1 MLRLGSGGL
10 TYFPLLFSAI
20 SHILLLASPFRVAAA
35 SSPTPAMAAMKPPVA
50 KKVKH
55 EMVMFGDVRNDDY
68 YWLRDDSRSDAE
80 VLSYLKEE
88 NAYTQSVMQGLIF
101 FSIIA

>member
-1 MLRLGSGGL
+1 MVRFGGL
-10 TYFPLLFSAI
+10 SYLPLLLTTTRLFFPSSLPLPVSASNPTIGFSAK
-20 SHILLLASPFRVAAA
+20 
-35 SSPTPAMAAMKPPVA
+35 AMKPPVA

-68 YWLRDDSRSDAE
+68 YWLRDDSRSDPE

-88 NAYTQSVMQGLIF
+88 NAYADSVMEGDR
-101 FSIIA
+101 